1 MKAIRIHRY
10 GGPEVLQLDDVPVPV
25 AGDDELLVRV
35 KAAGVNPADWKI
47 REGRLADRLAHTLP
61 LTLGWD
67 VAGVVEAVGASV
79 TDFKPGDAIY
89 ALPDVSRNGCYAE
102 YVVMRASDA
111 AHKPPTVSFVEA
123 AGVPVS
129 ALTAWKALFD
139 EAGLQAGQRVL
150 IHAGA
155 GGVGG
160 FGIQL
165 AKHAGAHVIAT
176 ASTENFALLRLLGAD
191 DVVDYTRENFIV
203 RAPDVDVVFDTIGG
217 DTQDRSWACLKPGGV
232 LVSVVS
238 EPDVET
244 AQQHR
249 ARGAL
254 VVVRPDGPRL
264 AELARLIDA
273 GIVTVVIDDVYPL
286 DAAREAHEHS
296 ETGHARGKIVL
307 QVSGE
312 AD

>member
-10 GGPEVLQLDDVPVPV
+10 GGPEVLQLDEVPVPV
-25 AGDDELLVRV
+25 PADGELLVRV
-35 KAAGVNPADWKI
+35 KAAGVNPVDWKI
-47 REGRLADRLAHTLP
+47 REGRLAGIMAHRLP

-79 TDFKPGDAIY
+79 TGFRPGDDIY
-89 ALPDVSRNGCYAE
+89 ARPDASRDGCYAE
-102 YVVMRASDA
+102 YAVIRADEA
-111 AHKPPTVSFVEA
+111 AIKPPTISFIEA
-123 AGVPVS
+123 AGVPLA

-139 EAGLQAGQRVL
+139 EAGLKAGQRVL

-176 ASTENFALLRLLGAD
+176 ASTDNLALLRLLGAD

-217 DTQDRSWACLKPGGV
+217 ETQDRSWACLRPGGV

-238 EPDVET
+238 APDPET

-254 VVVRPDGPRL
+254 AVVEPNGARL

-286 DAAREAHEHS
+286 DAAREAHAHS
-296 ETGHARGKIVL
+296 QTGHARGKIVL
-307 QVSGE
+307 HV

>member
-10 GGPEVLQLDDVPVPV
+10 GGPEVLQLDEVPVPV
-25 AGDDELLVRV
+25 PAADELLVRV
-35 KAAGVNPADWKI
+35 KAAGVNPVDWKI
-47 REGRLADRLAHTLP
+47 REGWRADLLQHRLP

-67 VAGVVEAVGASV
+67 VAGVVESVGSSV
-79 TDFKPGDAIY
+79 TGFKAGDAIY
-89 ALPDVSRNGCYAE
+89 ARPDASRDGCYAD
-102 YVVMRASDA
+102 YVVVRAGEA
-111 AHKPPTVSFVEA
+111 AIMPPTITFDEA
-123 AGVPVS
+123 AGVPLA

-139 EAGLQAGQRVL
+139 EAGLKAGQRVL

-176 ASTENFALLRLLGAD
+176 ASTDNLALLRLLGAD
-191 DVVDYTRENFIV
+191 VVVDYTRENFIV

-217 DTQDRSWACLKPGGV
+217 ETQDRSWACLKPGGV

-238 EPDVET
+238 EPDPET

-264 AELARLIDA
+264 AELAKLIDA
-273 GIVTVVIDDVYPL
+273 GAVTVVIDDVYPL
-286 DAAREAHEHS
+286 EAAREAHEHS
-296 ETGHARGKIVL
+296 QTGHARGKIVL
-307 QVSGE
+307 HV

>member
-10 GGPEVLQLDDVPVPV
+10 GGPEVLQLDEVPVPV
-25 AGDDELLVRV
+25 PAADELLVRV
-35 KAAGVNPADWKI
+35 KAAGVNPVDWKI
-47 REGRLADRLAHTLP
+47 REGWLADVLQHRLP

-67 VAGVVEAVGASV
+67 VAGVVESVGASV
-79 TDFKPGDAIY
+79 SGFKAGDAVY
-89 ALPDVSRNGCYAE
+89 ARPDASRDGCYAD
-102 YVVMRASDA
+102 YVVVRASEA
-111 AHKPPTVSFVEA
+111 AIMPPTITFDEA
-123 AGVPVS
+123 AGVPLA

-139 EAGLQAGQRVL
+139 EAGLKAGQRVL

-176 ASTENFALLRLLGAD
+176 ASTDNLALLRLLGAD
-191 DVVDYTRENFIV
+191 VVVDYTRENFIV

-217 DTQDRSWACLKPGGV
+217 DTQDRSWACLNPGGV

-238 EPDVET
+238 EPDPET

-254 VVVRPDGPRL
+254 VVVQPNGARL
-264 AELARLIDA
+264 AELAKLIDA
-273 GIVTVVIDDVYPL
+273 GVVTVVIDDVYPL
-286 DAAREAHEHS
+286 SEAREAHEHS
-296 ETGHARGKIVL
+296 QTGHARGKIVL
-307 QVSGE
+307 HVS
-312 AD
+312 D